1 MPDLTGSHPAGAGKA
16 LYKPFHSSF
25 LLLPICTALTRYG
38 GSNVPI
44 DEAPCIL
51 EFGSGV
57 LVLAVA
63 PSVVLATHTHRHAA
77 FHLFACL
84 IGVSTL
90 YLEWS
95 KMAMKFCSK
104 FVHNSCSAYFFSPF
118 PCRDF
123 SWFSLLKQ
131 GVTIAH
137 RFCYLC
143 ASTYIS
149 IPLVPMEHPHAHL
162 LEQPFSASEAQLMAS
177 LWVDLQL
184 SC

>member
-1 MPDLTGSHPAGAGKA
+1 MHTRVWIWSFGTSCSTQCGVSYSHPQTCCFSFVCLFNWG
-16 LYKPFHSSF
+16 FHF
-25 LLLPICTALTRYG
+25 I
-38 GSNVPI
+38 
-44 DEAPCIL
+44 
-51 EFGSGV
+51 SGV
-57 LVLAVA
+57 VQ
-63 PSVVLATHTHRHAA
+63 
-77 FHLFACL
+77 
-84 IGVSTL
+84 
-90 YLEWS
+90 
-95 KMAMKFCSK
+95 MAMKFCSK

-177 LWVDLQL
+177 LRVDLQL